1 MNDKYVAPEYESTA
15 FHCPYCNV
23 FAQQIWCRLIY
34 RHKWNDGPLSG
45 WEASKC
51 DHCWEFSIRKCEELI
66 YPTVS
71 VIVMPHLDMPDTVK
85 ELYNEAREIA
95 SKSPRAAAALLRLAL
110 EKLTE
115 ELWETDWKL
124 NTRIGNLK
132 KKWLPEKAIQALDI
146 VRITAN
152 EWGSHLGQIDLTG
165 SDNAALV
172 NQLFFLLNFI
182 VEHVITVNNQLDAMY
197 ASLPEDKKKGIE
209 NRDNQS

>member
-1 MNDKYVAPEYESTA
+1 MIFP
-15 FHCPYCNV
+15 
-23 FAQQIWCRLIY
+23 
-34 RHKWNDGPLSG
+34 SG
-45 WEASKC
+45 SN
-51 DHCWEFSIRKCEELI
+51 I
-66 YPTVS
+66 P
-71 VIVMPHLDMPDTVK
+71 MPHTDMPESVK
-85 ELYNEAREIA
+85 EIYNEAREIA

-115 ELWETDWKL
+115 EIWETDWNL

-165 SDNAALV
+165 SDNADLV

-197 ASLPEDKKKGIE
+197 AALPEDKKKGIE

>member
-1 MNDKYVAPEYESTA
+1 MYDKYIAPTVDSQS
-15 FHCPYCNV
+15 FHCP
-23 FAQQIWCRLIY
+23 
-34 RHKWNDGPLSG
+34 
-45 WEASKC
+45 
-51 DHCWEFSIRKCEELI
+51 HCWVLTLQRWYDLYYDDHLFSDRKKCRCHSCNN
-66 YPTVS
+66 YS
-71 VIVMPHLDMPDTVK
+71 VWFKGKMIFPSGSNIPMPHTDMPESVK
-85 ELYNEAREIA
+85 EIYNEAREIA

-115 ELWETDWKL
+115 ELWETNWKL

-152 EWGSHLGQIDLTG
+152 EWGSHLGQINLTG
-165 SDNAALV
+165 SDNADLV

-197 ASLPEDKKKGIE
+197 AALPEDKKKGIE